1 MNLNI
6 NNVNFQG
13 RNEVLYG
20 LKKAAQEAQN
30 IGRNSIKECE
40 LPPLSPSRH
49 SCCIT

>member
-30 IGRNSIKECE
+30 IGRNSIQAAG
-40 LPPLSPSRH
+40 PRPLIKDKGNISS
-49 SCCIT
+49 